1 MKKWEFRNDMLLH
14 YINGSSIRT
23 FQDAE
28 DRLNFLEEKLSNM
41 VEELKNLKKCYDENK
56 DAIMKSISFN
66 KYIQEI
72 IDNLENN

>member
-28 DRLNFLEEKLSNM
+28 DRLNFLEEKLSNV
-41 VEELKNLKKCYDENK
+41 VEELKNLKNVMME
-56 DAIMKSISFN
+56 ISFN

>member
-28 DRLNFLEEKLSNM
+28 DRLNFLEEKLSNV
-41 VEELKNLKKCYDENK
+41 VEELKNLKNDMME
-56 DAIMKSISFN
+56 ISFN